1 VLRTTVYFYHH
12 GLPFP
17 LRVNIPN
24 DPTQQ
29 ALNELRDGGGQRF
42 ETHEDLFASWD
53 QK

>member
-1 VLRTTVYFYHH
+1 MTKIYCDHH

-24 DPTQQ
+24 DATQQ
-29 ALNELRDGGGQRF
+29 AMNELRDGGRQRF
-42 ETHEDLFASWD
+42 EIHEDLFASWD